1 MRAILPVLGLVVSVL
16 SACDIASDAS
26 VVTEPVIGERP
37 SLAASNF
44 SEWSEPV
51 NLGAPVNSPC
61 QDQTPTLS
69 KDELAL
75 YFLSDRPGGMGNL
88 LPIGCQ
94 DNFDLWVAQR
104 ASRES
109 AWEMAVN
116 LGPVI
121 NTAANEVAPDLSD
134 DGHLLFFS
142 SNRLVGG
149 ENFQNDIYVS
159 RRDHTHDDLDWG
171 PPVRLGPG
179 VNTTGFEA
187 GPSYRQSAED
197 GPANLYFYGGTDNNT
212 GADIYYAAVSRD
224 GETRGTATLVSE
236 LSLPGIPDGFP
247 TVRADGREIFFN
259 SGRGGAFDLWVSTRR
274 SVHDAW
280 STPVNVGP
288 PVNTAFA
295 EFQPNLSFDSRTLL
309 FIAGAGR
316 GGLGRFDIWMS
327 TRTPG
332 GRD

>member
-16 SACDIASDAS
+16 SACDIASDAR

-44 SEWSEPV
+44 PAWSEPV

-104 ASRES
+104 ASRKS

-121 NTAANEVAPDLSD
+121 NTPANEVAPDLSD

-149 ENFQNDIYVS
+149 QNFQNDIYVS

-171 PPVRLGPG
+171 PPARLGPG

-187 GPSYRQSAED
+187 GPSYRPSAED
-197 GPANLYFYGGTDNNT
+197 GPANLYFHGGPDNNL

-224 GETRGTATLVSE
+224 GETRGPATLVSE
-236 LSLPGIPDGFP
+236 LSVPNIPDGFP
-247 TVRADGREIFFN
+247 SVRADGREIFFN
-259 SGRGGAFDLWVSTRR
+259 SGRGGVFDLWVSTRR

-288 PVNTAFA
+288 PVNTSFA
-295 EFQPNLSFDSRTLL
+295 EFQPNLSFDGRTLL

-332 GRD
+332 GHD

>member
-1 MRAILPVLGLVVSVL
+1 MTTGLTYNNV
-16 SACDIASDAS
+16 
-26 VVTEPVIGERP
+26 
-37 SLAASNF
+37 SLAALALLAACEATPPTESAPLIEPAFHAFAN

-51 NLGAPVNSPC
+51 NLGAPVNSAC

-75 YFLSDRPGGMGNL
+75 YFLSDRPDGMGNL
-88 LPIGCQ
+88 LPTGCQ

-104 ASRES
+104 SSRNS
-109 AWEMAVN
+109 AWAVAVN

-121 NTAANEVAPDLSD
+121 NTPANEVAPDLSD

-149 ENFQNDIYVS
+149 QNFQNDIYVS

-171 PPVRLGPG
+171 PPMRLGPG

-187 GPSYRQSAED
+187 GPNYRQSAED

-288 PVNTAFA
+288 PVNTSFA
-295 EFQPNLSFDSRTLL
+295 EFQPNLSFDGRTLL
-309 FIAGAGR
+309 FIAGGAR
-316 GGLGRFDIWMS
+316 GGRGRFDIWMS
-327 TRTPG
+327 TRTPS
-332 GRD
+332 GRE